1 MGVFVKMTGELWAAL
16 ILGAIGVYLI
26 TKAEKAKAATS
37 DPTAEAPPIFNGTGE
52 SVGTNNWNG

>member
-1 MGVFVKMTGELWAAL
+1 MKMTGELWAAL